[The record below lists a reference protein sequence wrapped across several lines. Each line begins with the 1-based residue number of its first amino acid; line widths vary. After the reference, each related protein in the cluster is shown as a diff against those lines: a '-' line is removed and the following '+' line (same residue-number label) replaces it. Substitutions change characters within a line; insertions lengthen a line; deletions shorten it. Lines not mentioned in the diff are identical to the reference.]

1 MSFLRWLYPAL
12 GIKRWLA
19 LALLGILLTSA
30 GIAVTLEG
38 QFLGYLENQITQ
50 LTLNLFGSVAH
61 SAGGIL
67 IILAGIA
74 LILFSF
80 ANAVRSLIRSAFP
93 EAKGQMKNLYQR
105 QYLRRGPRIVVIGG
119 GTGLSVL
126 LRGLKEYTSNITA
139 IVSVTD
145 DGGSS
150 GRLRGQFG
158 ILPPGDLRNCLVALA
173 DTEPVMERL
182 FNYRFQGGKELA
194 GHNLGNLLITAM
206 ADMSGNFETAINEIS
221 KVMAIRGRVLP
232 STLDDV
238 VLAAEL
244 QDGTKIMGE
253 SVISKTSKPIKKV
266 FTIPEIS
273 NPLPEALEAIREAD
287 AIVFGPGSLYTSII
301 PNLLVPGIVE
311 AIEKSEALKIYVCNV
326 MTQPG
331 ETRDFT
337 ASDHLKALY
346 RHSANGLAN
355 YIIVND
361 QVVPDYFSAKYALE
375 GAKPVEIDRE
385 KLAKLN
391 VKVLNAPL
399 IKQSDYIRHDS
410 YKLASFILRLV
421 LDKRKVTPFFNI
433 VDQYLLWDR
442 IAKSE

>member
-1 MSFLRWLYPAL
+1 MRFLQWLYPAL
-12 GIKRWLA
+12 GIKRWLILA
-19 LALLGILLTSA
+19 LAGILLTGA
-30 GIAVTLEG
+30 GIAVTFNG
-38 QFLGYLENQITQ
+38 QFLGYLENQIAK
-50 LTLNLFGSVAH
+50 LTLFLFGSTAQ
-61 SAGGIL
+61 SAGGM
-67 IILAGIA
+67 IIMAIGIA
-74 LILFSF
+74 ITLFSF
-80 ANAVRSLIRSAFP
+80 AQAVRSLILSAFP
-93 EAKGQMKNLYQR
+93 GQLKNLYQR
-105 QYLRRGPRIVVIGG
+105 QYLRRGPRIVVVGG

-173 DTEPVMERL
+173 DTEPVMEKL
-182 FNYRFQGGKELA
+182 FNYRFKGGKELA

-206 ADMSGNFETAINEIS
+206 ADMSGNFETAINQIS
-221 KVMAIRGRVLP
+221 KVLAIRGRVLP
-232 STLDDV
+232 STLEDV

-244 QDGTKIMGE
+244 HVGTMSMGE
-253 SVISKTSKPIKKV
+253 SIIAMTSKPMKRV
-266 FTIPEIS
+266 FTMPLVNI
-273 NPLPEALEAIREAD
+273 PLPEALEAISEAD

-311 AIEKSEALKIYVCNV
+311 EIQKSQALKIFVCNV
-326 MTQPG
+326 MTQFG
-331 ETRDFT
+331 ETRDYT
-337 ASDHLKALY
+337 ASDHLKALF
-346 RHSANGLAN
+346 RHSAPGLAN

-361 QVVPDYFSAKYALE
+361 QEVPEYFSAKYALE
-375 GAKPVEIDRE
+375 GSQPVEVDRE

-391 VKVLNAPL
+391 VRVIMAPL

-410 YKLASFILRLV
+410 QRLAAQILKLV
-421 LDKRKVTPFFNI
+421 LEKRNLSPFLNL

-442 IAKSE
+442 IAK